1 MKRIFFVIW
10 LSVLTVGLAA
20 QGMGEI
26 FESMPDQFVPQL
38 ESAWRK
44 DLVDLYKNGKE
55 AKLKNTMN
63 GFSVLKQLT
72 DDYLLLQSTER
83 SIIEMRLLP
92 LVNHTHLI
100 CMVTTIY
107 APAPDSRIDFFT
119 TDWKP
124 LDASALFTPVP
135 KEWFMKEDADP
146 QSTAYI
152 EALARLDMNLQ
163 KYSLDPE
170 QLTLTIEWAT
180 PQYLSDADAKYVA
193 PFLKQEPKVYRWE
206 NHRFQ

>member
-1 MKRIFFVIW
+1 MKRIFLVIW

-72 DDYLLLQSTER
+72 DDYLLL
-83 SIIEMRLLP
+83 
-92 LVNHTHLI
+92 
-100 CMVTTIY
+100 
-107 APAPDSRIDFFT
+107 
-119 TDWKP
+119 
-124 LDASALFTPVP
+124 
-135 KEWFMKEDADP
+135 
-146 QSTAYI
+146 
-152 EALARLDMNLQ
+152 
-163 KYSLDPE
+163 
-170 QLTLTIEWAT
+170 
-180 PQYLSDADAKYVA
+180 
-193 PFLKQEPKVYRWE
+193 
-206 NHRFQ
+206 